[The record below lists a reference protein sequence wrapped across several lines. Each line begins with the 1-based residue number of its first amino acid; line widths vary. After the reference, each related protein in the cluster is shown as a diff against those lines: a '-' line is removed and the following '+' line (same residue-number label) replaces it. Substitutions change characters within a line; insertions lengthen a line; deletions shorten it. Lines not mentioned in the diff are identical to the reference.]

1 MKKRKK
7 EDFIKNETEKVTGIE
22 DTENQDSAE
31 AEAEKKVGTTRPHP
45 GGLAEESNRDADT
58 EVLKGKNLDEEL
70 NDQKDKYLRLYAE
83 FENYKKRVARD
94 KEELVK
100 YGNESLLYELLPV
113 LDNLEMALKHAS
125 NDVDDVSAEYQPRMA
140 GLVQGVEITLREFL
154 KVIDKFGLTPIIA
167 INRIFDP
174 SLHHA
179 MTQVERD
186 DVDEHTVVEEFRKG
200 YMLRDK
206 VLRPSLVAVSKK
218 PVNSEQLSRPGES
231 PPHSGRILDSQPS
244 GFAEEN
250 EATAVSEEKE
260 NIEENIEEEM

>member
-1 MKKRKK
+1 MKKKKK
-7 EDFIKNETEKVTGIE
+7 EDFIENGTDKVTGIE
-22 DTENQDSAE
+22 DAENQDSAG
-31 AEAEKKVGTTRPHP
+31 AEAEKKD
-45 GGLAEESNRDADT
+45 AEA
-58 EVLKGKNLDEEL
+58 EVLQGKNLEEEL
-70 NDQKDKYLRLYAE
+70 NEQKDKYLRLYAE
-83 FENYKKRVARD
+83 FENYKKRVAKD
-94 KEELVK
+94 KEELVR

-125 NDVDDVSAEYQPRMA
+125 NDVNNDVSAEYQPRMA

-167 INRIFDP
+167 INKVFDP

-218 PVNSEQLSRPGES
+218 TEDRSQSERLSVET
-231 PPHSGRILDSQPS
+231 RIGKSEVK
-244 GFAEEN
+244 EER
-250 EATAVSEEKE
+250 E
-260 NIEENIEEEM
+260 NTEENIEEEM

>member
-7 EDFIKNETEKVTGIE
+7 EDFIENETDKVTGIE

-31 AEAEKKVGTTRPHP
+31 AEAEKK
-45 GGLAEESNRDADT
+45 DAAT
-58 EVLKGKNLDEEL
+58 EVLKGKNLEEEL

-83 FENYKKRVARD
+83 FENYKKRVAKD

-125 NDVDDVSAEYQPRMA
+125 NDVNDVSVEYQPRMA
-140 GLVQGVEITLREFL
+140 GLVQGVEITLKEFL
-154 KVIDKFGLTPIIA
+154 KVIDRFGLTPIIA

-186 DVDEHTVVEEFRKG
+186 DIDENTVVEEFRKG
-200 YMLRDK
+200 YMFSEK

-218 PVNSEQLSRPGES
+218 PAESNQLS
-231 PPHSGRILDSQPS
+231 
-244 GFAEEN
+244 
-250 EATAVSEEKE
+250 AVSEEKE
-260 NIEENIEEEM
+260 NTEENIEEEMQDG

>member
-167 INRIFDP
+167 INKIFDP

-186 DVDEHTVVEEFRKG
+186 DVDENTVVEEFRKG

-218 PVNSEQLSRPGES
+218 PVNSEQLSRPSES
-231 PPHSGRILDSQPS
+231 PPHSG

>member
-1 MKKRKK
+1 MRILKIRILLKLRLKKSVRL
-7 EDFIKNETEKVTGIE
+7 VRPA
-22 DTENQDSAE
+22 DS
-31 AEAEKKVGTTRPHP
+31 P
-45 GGLAEESNRDADT
+45 ESNRDADT
-58 EVLKGKNLDEEL
+58 EVLKGKNLEEEL

-83 FENYKKRVARD
+83 FENYKKRVAKD
-94 KEELVK
+94 KEELVR
-100 YGNESLLYELLPV
+100 YGNESLLYELMPV

-125 NDVDDVSAEYQPRMA
+125 NDVNDDTSAEYQPRMA

-186 DVDEHTVVEEFRKG
+186 DVDENTVVEEFRKG

-218 PVNSEQLSRPGES
+218 PVNSEQLSRPSES
-231 PPHSGRILDSQPS
+231 PPSNSTHER
-244 GFAEEN
+244 
-250 EATAVSEEKE
+250 VR
-260 NIEENIEEEM
+260 

>member
-7 EDFIKNETEKVTGIE
+7 EDFIENDADKVTGIE
-22 DTENQDSAE
+22 DAENQGSAE
-31 AEAEKKVGTTRPHP
+31 AETEKKD
-45 GGLAEESNRDADT
+45 AET
-58 EVLKGKNLDEEL
+58 EVLQGKNLEEEL

-83 FENYKKRVARD
+83 FENYKKRVAKD
-94 KEELVK
+94 KEELVR

-113 LDNLEMALKHAS
+113 IDNLEMALKHAS
-125 NDVDDVSAEYQPRMA
+125 NDVNNDVSAEYQPRMA

-218 PVNSEQLSRPGES
+218 TEDR
-231 PPHSGRILDSQPS
+231 SQNT
-244 GFAEEN
+244 E
-250 EATAVSEEKE
+250 VKEEKE
-260 NIEENIEEEM
+260 NTEENIEEEM

>member
-7 EDFIKNETEKVTGIE
+7 ESFIENGTDKVAGIE
-22 DTENQDSAE
+22 DAENQDSAE
-31 AEAEKKVGTTRPHP
+31 AEAEKKD
-45 GGLAEESNRDADT
+45 AEA
-58 EVLKGKNLDEEL
+58 EVLQGKNLEEEL

-83 FENYKKRVARD
+83 FENYKKRVAKD
-94 KEELVK
+94 KEELVR
-100 YGNESLLYELLPV
+100 YGNESLLYELMPV

-125 NDVDDVSAEYQPRMA
+125 NDVNNDASAEYQPRMA

-154 KVIDKFGLTPIIA
+154 KAIDKFGLTPIIA
-167 INRIFDP
+167 INRTFDP

-218 PVNSEQLSRPGES
+218 TEDR
-231 PPHSGRILDSQPS
+231 SQNT
-244 GFAEEN
+244 E
-250 EATAVSEEKE
+250 VKEEKE
-260 NIEENIEEEM
+260 NTEENIEEEM

>member
-31 AEAEKKVGTTRPHP
+31 AEAEKK
-45 GGLAEESNRDADT
+45 DAAA
-58 EVLKGKNLDEEL
+58 EVLKGKNPDEEL

-125 NDVDDVSAEYQPRMA
+125 NDVNDVSAEYQPRMA

-186 DVDEHTVVEEFRKG
+186 DVDENTVVEEFRKG

-218 PVNSEQLSRPGES
+218 PVNSEQLSRPSES
-231 PPHSGRILDSQPS
+231 PPHSG